1 MSKLQSSTLQAP
13 TLQAPTL
20 QAPIHPGE
28 HLAEFLEEYGISEY
42 RLAKTINVAPVRINR
57 IVKGK
62 QAITADTAIRLGK
75 AFRMSPESWLNLQ
88 KLYELQTAQ
97 QSVTDHIKPLIE
109 PPVAA

>member
-1 MSKLQSSTLQAP
+1 MSELESP
-13 TLQAPTL
+13 IH

-62 QAITADTAIRLGK
+62 QAISADTAIRLGK
-75 AFRMSPESWLNLQ
+75 AFNMSAEFWLNLQ
-88 KLYELQTAQ
+88 KFYELSCARQA
-97 QSVTDHIKPLIE
+97 VIDDIDPLTE